1 MQPARSHGWISL
13 ALGSLLA
20 FFPVPGGSEEVAEIP
35 GEPRAAAQSVAPRDP
50 RSASPETILRRAFDN
65 QYEVDTTSKIELVMH
80 NRGGQERT
88 RRFEAAQKI
97 IDDRVHSIGR
107 LVYPEYLRD
116 MAILQI
122 EGSDRSHDAFVYLPS
137 LGKSRRVSTHQR
149 GDALFGT
156 DVTYEDLERRYLE
169 DYRIIAFGTGEWLG
183 EAIYRIAAHPLHA
196 TSYAEV
202 VFFIAQSDASILR
215 ADYYKRQA
223 ETPYR
228 TLRAERSSMVTLDGH
243 TLATRLTIENRT
255 RGTRTE
261 VTFGDLRVNPEI
273 DDRLFSVR
281 TLEQRR
287 DFEKAF

>member
-1 MQPARSHGWISL
+1 MQRAQNNDRIRMVLVSL
-13 ALGSLLA
+13 VVFGPSPGSGAEPSDLRDER
-20 FFPVPGGSEEVAEIP
+20 PQVEE
-35 GEPRAAAQSVAPRDP
+35 RLAQSDP
-50 RSASPETILRRAFDN
+50 RPVSPETILRQAFDN
-65 QYEVDTTSKIELVMH
+65 QYDVDTTSEIELVMR

-122 EGSDRSHDAFVYLPS
+122 EGADRSHNAFVYLPS

-169 DYRIIAFGTGEWLG
+169 DYRITAFGTGEWLG
-183 EAIYRIAAHPLHA
+183 ESVYRIGARPVRA

-202 VFFIAQSDASILR
+202 VFFIAKSDASILQ
-215 ADYYKRQA
+215 ADYYKRRA

-228 TLRAERSSMVTLDGH
+228 TLRVHRSSMVRLDGH
-243 TLATRLTIENRT
+243 TLATQLTIENHA

-261 VTFGDLRVNPEI
+261 VTFENLEVNPEI

>member
-1 MQPARSHGWISL
+1 MLRARNHGWISL
-13 ALGSLLA
+13 AVGSLLA
-20 FFPVPGGSEEVAEIP
+20 FLPVPGWSEEVAE
-35 GEPRAAAQSVAPRDP
+35 GHLARGDAQPL
-50 RSASPETILRRAFDN
+50 SPEEILRQAFDN
-65 QYEVDTTSKIELVMH
+65 QYEVDTTSEIELVMH
-80 NRGGQERT
+80 NRGGQKRT
-88 RRFEAAQKI
+88 RRLEAAQKI

-156 DVTYEDLERRYLE
+156 DVTYEDLERRSLE
-169 DYRIIAFGTGEWLG
+169 DYRIIGFGTGEWLG
-183 EAIYRIAAHPLHA
+183 EPVYRIAARPVHA

-202 VFFIAQSDASILR
+202 VFFIAKSDAAILR

-228 TLRAERSSMVTLDGH
+228 TLRVERSSMVTLDGH
-243 TLATRLTIENRT
+243 TLATRVTIENRT

-281 TLEQRR
+281 TLDQRR

>member
-1 MQPARSHGWISL
+1 MPRAQGRDWISM
-13 ALGSLLA
+13 ALGSLLV
-20 FFPVPGGSEEVAEIP
+20 FLPGPGWG
-35 GEPRAAAQSVAPRDP
+35 GEPSEFQRERVGVEQRLAQSEPRGV
-50 RSASPETILRRAFDN
+50 SPEAILRQAFDN
-65 QYEVDTTSKIELVMH
+65 QYEVDTTSEIELVMR

-88 RRFEAAQKI
+88 RRFQAAQKI
-97 IDDRVHSIGR
+97 IDNRVHSIGR

-122 EGSDRSHDAFVYLPS
+122 EGVDRSHDAFVYLPS

-183 EAIYRIAAHPLHA
+183 ESVYRIGARPVRA
-196 TSYAEV
+196 TSYAEI
-202 VFFIAQSDASILR
+202 VFFIAKSDASILQ
-215 ADYYKRQA
+215 ADYYKRRA

-228 TLRAERSSMVTLDGH
+228 TLRVDRSSMVRLDGH

-255 RGTRTE
+255 RGTRTQ
-261 VTFGDLRVNPEI
+261 VTFEDLRVNPDI